1 MAREEAKEML
11 LIIQAFAEGK
21 PLQVRTENNRPYV
34 KNMNDECSDCPFND
48 TSCPGGMWCISS
60 KCI

>member
-11 LIIQAFAEGK
+11 PIIQAFAEGK
-21 PLQVRTENNRPYV
+21 PLQVITENNRPYV

-48 TSCPGGMWCISS
+48 TSCPGGMWCISY